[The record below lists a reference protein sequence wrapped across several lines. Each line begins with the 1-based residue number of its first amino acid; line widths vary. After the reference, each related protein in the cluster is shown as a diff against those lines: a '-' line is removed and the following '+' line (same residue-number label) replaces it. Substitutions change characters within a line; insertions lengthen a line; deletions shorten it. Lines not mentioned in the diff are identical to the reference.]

1 MTVLSFNF
9 LGPPRFTRDG
19 VPVALAQA
27 KATALL
33 LYLSV
38 TRTAHGRERLADLL
52 WPESLAPAARKN
64 MRNLLWTIGE
74 TLGGEV
80 LIHDGATLQL
90 APDVQVDVYALE
102 DALLLLEGGTVADLG
117 AVTEQY
123 HGPLADTLLVHEAP
137 AFELWLTTERE
148 RLQAVYLR
156 LLRRLIALQQAANN
170 WHAVLAH
177 AQWAVA
183 ADPLQE
189 ALHVALIEAYARL
202 GQRAHAA
209 DQYTALRNLLR
220 RELDVAPLP
229 ETTARYEALLA
240 GASLLPVQP
249 NPPSR
254 RVSEPPAVLVGRD
267 GELATLD
274 AERLHAAQGTAR
286 VVLLSGDLGMGKT
299 HLWRTWLTTHAA
311 DALVLTTH
319 ALETNEPV
327 PFGPIRTLFAQPG
340 PARSLVTAP
349 TALAPIWLAELARL
363 LPGITTAWP
372 ALPPPLALPPAEERE
387 RLQQALTEATRQLAT
402 RLVVLVIDDLHW
414 ADPSTLDWLV
424 YLVDQLHDVP
434 LLLVGAYR
442 PQDASE
448 RLTRAV
454 AG

>member
-1 MTVLSFNF
+1 MTVLTFNF

-19 VPVALAQA
+19 VPVVLAHR

-33 LYLSV
+33 LYLAV

-74 TLGGEV
+74 TLGGDV
-80 LIHDGATLQL
+80 LIHDGATLRL

-102 DALLLLEGGTVADLG
+102 DALLLLESGTVADLE
-117 AVTEQY
+117 AVTQQC

-137 AFELWLTTERE
+137 AFELWLATERE
-148 RLQAVYLR
+148 RLQSVYLR
-156 LLRRLIALQQAANN
+156 LLRRLIALQRATGN
-170 WHAVLAH
+170 WEAVLAH
-177 AQWAVA
+177 AQQAVA

-209 DQYTALRNLLR
+209 EQYTALRNLLR

-249 NPPSR
+249 PPPSGR
-254 RVSEPPAVLVGRD
+254 ASESPGVLVGRD
-267 GELATLD
+267 GELATLE
-274 AERLHAAQGTAR
+274 AERQRAAQGTAR

-299 HLWRTWLTTHAA
+299 HLWRTWLATHAA

-319 ALETNEPV
+319 ALETSEPV
-327 PFGPIRTLFAQPG
+327 PFGPIVTLFAQPG

-363 LPGITTAWP
+363 LPGITTTWP
-372 ALPPPLALPPAEERE
+372 ALPPPLALPPPEERA
-387 RLQQALTEATRQLAT
+387 RLFQALTEAIRQLAT
-402 RLVVLVIDDLHW
+402 GLVVLVIDDLHW

-434 LLLVGAYR
+434 LLLIGGGY
-442 PQDASE
+442 PIY
-448 RLTRAV
+448 
-454 AG
+454 